1 MPDASSGKPIS
12 ITGAI
17 SEIFERC
24 SDLIEKEIRLAAA
37 EITAGIA
44 EKIAS
49 GAWLGAAAVS
59 GFFAVM
65 FLLAGIAC
73 LLTEA
78 AGLRAYWS
86 CFIVALGV
94 ALVGA
99 GLFVKGRAS
108 LDTPMTPD
116 KAIKNVNRDIKTAK
130 EQLT

>member
-59 GFFAVM
+59 GFFVVM

-94 ALVGA
+94 AFVGA
-99 GLFVKGRAS
+99 GLFAKGRAS

-116 KAIKNVNRDIKTAK
+116 KTIKNVNRDIKTAK